1 VPEVR
6 LISMVSPDVDGLAA
20 LARSLAAEADL
31 EGVLSSVLTASL
43 THIEGAEYAGITAF
57 SRHGASTPV
66 ATDELV
72 LVIDQLQYATGEGP
86 CLSAAADHEAAVLV
100 DDLTADAR
108 WPVFSDGA
116 VSHGIA
122 SMLSLHLYTA
132 RDTIG
137 ALNVYAHRPH
147 AFTADSVH
155 TGVLLAAHSAAA
167 IAAATTTRDLRRAL
181 DSRDVIGQAKGI
193 LMERFKIT
201 SADAF
206 DMLITASQ
214 DFNRKLRDVAAEV
227 TETGV
232 LVRDK

>member
-1 VPEVR
+1 
-6 LISMVSPDVDGLAA
+6 MVGTDVDGLAG

-31 EGVLSSVLTASL
+31 AGVRSRVLEAAL
-43 THIEGAEYAGITAF
+43 AHIEGAEYAGITAL
-57 SRHGASTPV
+57 SRREASTPA

-72 LVIDQLQYATGEGP
+72 LVIDKLQYATGEGP
-86 CLSAAADHEAAVLV
+86 CLSAAADHEAVVLV
-100 DDLTADAR
+100 DDLTADGR

-116 VSHGIA
+116 VSHGIR

-132 RDTIG
+132 CDTIG
-137 ALNVYAHRPH
+137 ALNVYAREPH

-167 IAAATTTRDLRRAL
+167 IVAAATTTNLRRAL

-206 DMLITASQ
+206 DMLIAASQ
-214 DFNRKLRDVAAEV
+214 DSNRKLRDVAAELSD
-227 TETGV
+227 TGV
-232 LVRDK
+232 LIGDE